1 MLIGEQEQKSNRKF
15 LTDNLITNQKIDS
28 GELEMMNELQKNGN
42 SDNSNFLKV
51 YFLNREFYIKSDF
64 SEDAT
69 LGYTKDLTIVL
80 WSKAA
85 EKLLGYTEEEVL
97 GMKMNLFLTD
107 QDTGEIKKVLH
118 KLENNET
125 IKSYEAARKHKN
137 GSLVTVAISVTPLF
151 NENKEFY
158 GVFVHYRDISEKRKL
173 MKQLASSEEILRNA
187 IQGGKFEVWE
197 WYIEP
202 GIIRFH
208 NKWYT
213 SWMNEA
219 SDELL
224 VDEWLRL
231 IHADD
236 IPIVLDMISNALQ
249 GMECVSEFRLMTK
262 GGNYIWI
269 RGKGKVT
276 QWDNNGKP
284 IKMIGTNEDITDR
297 KLIVEQLAQKCEQL
311 ELSQKEAETANQ
323 AKTKFLAGI
332 SHEIRTPMN
341 GILGILQLLKKTK
354 LDPKQLRWLNM
365 LQEAVDSQMSII
377 NNMLDI
383 SKIEAGKI
391 EQENDLF
398 NVKLL
403 TTEVYD
409 QLRILCRP
417 KRLEAKL
424 YFDSKIKHMVFGDK
438 LRIKQ
443 ILLNLINN
451 AAKFTDHGSVT
462 LEVNLVE
469 ADDYME
475 NIEFKIV
482 DTGIGI
488 SVEDM
493 DKIFDSYY
501 QGDISSKKKHMGTG
515 LGLTISKHLALFMN
529 GDITVDSK
537 LGEGSTFRFNLV
549 FSKYKKPSNPKD
561 EEDKVV
567 QTDSQYDHVDLSD
580 DMKKVRDEIILS
592 VEDNEINQEIIEA
605 VVGGS
610 GFHLLTARSGE
621 EALMLIKR
629 YQVDIILMDI
639 QMPEMN
645 GFELTKA
652 IREIDRFKDIPI
664 IAMTAYAMEIDR
676 DWCIENGMNDFIT
689 KPIDIKELYGILSKY
704 VD

>member
-1 MLIGEQEQKSNRKF
+1 
-15 LTDNLITNQKIDS
+15 
-28 GELEMMNELQKNGN
+28 
-42 SDNSNFLKV
+42 
-51 YFLNREFYIKSDF
+51 
-64 SEDAT
+64 
-69 LGYTKDLTIVL
+69 
-80 WSKAA
+80 
-85 EKLLGYTEEEVL
+85 
-97 GMKMNLFLTD
+97 
-107 QDTGEIKKVLH
+107 
-118 KLENNET
+118 
-125 IKSYEAARKHKN
+125 
-137 GSLVTVAISVTPLF
+137 
-151 NENKEFY
+151 
-158 GVFVHYRDISEKRKL
+158 
-173 MKQLASSEEILRNA
+173 
-187 IQGGKFEVWE
+187 
-197 WYIEP
+197 
-202 GIIRFH
+202 
-208 NKWYT
+208 
-213 SWMNEA
+213 
-219 SDELL
+219 
-224 VDEWLRL
+224 
-231 IHADD
+231 
-236 IPIVLDMISNALQ
+236 
-249 GMECVSEFRLMTK
+249 
-262 GGNYIWI
+262 
-269 RGKGKVT
+269 
-276 QWDNNGKP
+276 
-284 IKMIGTNEDITDR
+284 
-297 KLIVEQLAQKCEQL
+297 
-311 ELSQKEAETANQ
+311 
-323 AKTKFLAGI
+323 
-332 SHEIRTPMN
+332 
-341 GILGILQLLKKTK
+341 
-354 LDPKQLRWLNM
+354 
-365 LQEAVDSQMSII
+365 
-377 NNMLDI
+377 
-383 SKIEAGKI
+383 
-391 EQENDLF
+391 
-398 NVKLL
+398 
-403 TTEVYD
+403 
-409 QLRILCRP
+409 
-417 KRLEAKL
+417 
-424 YFDSKIKHMVFGDK
+424 MVFGDK

-592 VEDNEINQEIIEA
+592 VEVNEINQEIIEA